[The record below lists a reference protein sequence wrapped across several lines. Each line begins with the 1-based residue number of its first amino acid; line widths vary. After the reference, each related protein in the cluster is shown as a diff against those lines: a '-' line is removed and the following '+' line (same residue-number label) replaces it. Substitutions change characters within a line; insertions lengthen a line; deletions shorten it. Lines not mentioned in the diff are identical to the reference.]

1 MQRFSPMY
9 LMAASLVVLLLQ
21 HKTRSAAAE
30 PAASLPK
37 HCLLWYA
44 KPASVWSKE
53 ALPIGNGRLGAM
65 LFGGVTVERIQFN
78 ESSLWS
84 GDNNWDGEYETG
96 DHGFGSYRNFGDLFV
111 EFGKTDEV
119 VVTSPSGHERGDGN
133 VVGNSVDG
141 REDTKWCIDKPGPS
155 VVWQAQLPEAQPVAS
170 YSLTSANDIPARD
183 PQEWVLAGSNDGKTW
198 SELDRRVL
206 DKPFESR
213 HQTKQFTIQKPAPYR
228 FYRFSFVHQGASHFQ
243 VAEIALAGV
252 EFAQENTLGTA
263 ADYRREL
270 DISTGIHRT
279 TFSQDGVMFTREA
292 FASRPDQVL
301 VFHYTA
307 SGPQAPTAGPESAS
321 RTLSGRI
328 RLQPGQPD
336 VQFVADALGLSW
348 DAVMPNE
355 LKHACRVRVLHSG
368 GSLKADGDVLV
379 FADCDSLTLLLA
391 ARTDY
396 APSYQ
401 TNWRGQ
407 PPAPLVAKDIAAA
420 EAMSFEDLRQAHLG
434 DLAPLLGRVRVDW
447 GRSEAATL
455 ALPTDE
461 RLAAYAQGARD
472 PDLEETMFQ
481 YGRYLLA
488 SCSRPGGLPAN
499 LQGLWNDSNKPAWA
513 SDYHSNINVQMNYW
527 GAEPTALPECHQ
539 PLLDFVTT
547 CAEPCR
553 IATRK
558 AFGEATR
565 GWTART
571 SQSIFGGNGWQWNIP
586 ASAWYA
592 QHMAWHYA
600 FTQDQDFL
608 RQQGYPMVKEICQ
621 FWEDHLKQLPDGTLV
636 APNGWSPEHGPR
648 EDGVMHD
655 QQIIWELF
663 QNYLEMAQALGVD
676 ADYQKKVADMQA
688 RLAPNKIGKWG
699 QLQEWQA
706 DRDDPKDTHRHISHL
721 FAVYPGRQISM
732 TQTPDLA
739 RAAIVSLK
747 ARSNDHEETTGQ
759 PFTVETTIGDS
770 RRSWTWPW
778 RCGVWARLG
787 QSERAGIMVRGLLTY
802 NTLPNLFC
810 NHPPFQ
816 MDGNFGITGT
826 IAEMLLQSHEGR
838 MKDEGK
844 RMQEEAVGTNDA
856 KLLIPHPSSF
866 ILHLLPALPKDW
878 GQEGSFTG
886 LRARGG
892 YRVDCAWKDG
902 QVTSFRIVADKARDK
917 NAKVE
922 VRVNGEVREIAPD
935 AS

>member
-1 MQRFSPMY
+1 MKRI
-9 LMAASLVVLLLQ
+9 LLL
-21 HKTRSAAAE
+21 TVAAISFAVPFSQGSTGNAADE
-30 PAASLPK
+30 PAAPPPDRRV
-37 HCLLWYA
+37 LWYA
-44 KPASVWSKE
+44 KPASVWAKE

-96 DHGFGSYRNFGDLFV
+96 DRGFGSYRNFGDLFV
-111 EFGKTDEV
+111 EFGDSDEV
-119 VVTSPSGHERGDGN
+119 VMTSPSGHQRGDGN
-133 VVGNSVDG
+133 VVGNCVDG
-141 REDTKWCIDKPGPS
+141 REDTKWCIDKPGES
-155 VVWQAQLPEAQPVAS
+155 VVWQAELPEAKSVAS

-183 PQEWVLAGSNDGKTW
+183 PQQWELAGSNDGKTW
-198 SELDRRVL
+198 NELDRRVL
-206 DKPFESR
+206 DGPFESR
-213 HQTKQFTIQKPAPYR
+213 HQTKQFTVQQPAPYR
-228 FYRFSFVHQGASHFQ
+228 FYRFSFVHKGASHFQ

-252 EFAQENTLGTA
+252 AFAAENSLG
-263 ADYRREL
+263 DSEEYRREL
-270 DISTGIHRT
+270 DISTGVHRT
-279 TFSQDGVMFTREA
+279 TFSQNGVAFTREA
-292 FASRPDQVL
+292 FASRPDQVM

-307 SGPQAPTAGPESAS
+307 EKNAKPTPA
-321 RTLSGRI
+321 LSGRL
-328 RLQPGQPD
+328 RLEPGQLE
-336 VQFVADALGLSW
+336 VQVAADTNGLSW
-348 DAVMPNE
+348 DAAMPNE
-355 LKHACRVRVLHSG
+355 LKHACLVRVLHSG
-368 GSLKADGDVLV
+368 GSVKGDGDVLV
-379 FADCDSLTLLLA
+379 FAGCDSLTLLLA

-396 APSYQ
+396 APKYEA
-401 TNWRGQ
+401 NWRGQ
-407 PPAPLVAKDIAAA
+407 PPAPIVAKDIAAA
-420 EAMSFEDLRQAHLG
+420 EAKSVEELRQAHLA

-447 GRSEAATL
+447 GRSEAATH
-455 ALPTDE
+455 ALPTDA
-461 RLAAYAQGARD
+461 RLAAYAQGASD
-472 PDLEETMFQ
+472 PELEQTMFQ

-527 GAEPTALPECHQ
+527 GAEPTALPECHE
-539 PLLDFVTT
+539 PLLDFVAA

-558 AFGEATR
+558 AFGENTR

-592 QHMAWHYA
+592 QHMAWHFA
-600 FTQDQDFL
+600 FTQDLEFL
-608 RQQGYPMVKEICQ
+608 RRQGYPMVKEICQ

-663 QNYLEMAQALGVD
+663 QNCLEMAQALGAD

-688 RLAPNKIGKWG
+688 RLAPNRIGKWG

-706 DRDDPKDTHRHISHL
+706 DRDDPKNTHRHISHL

-732 TQTPDLA
+732 THTPDLA

-787 QSERAGIMVRGLLTY
+787 EAERAGIMVRGLLTY

-838 MKDEGK
+838 MKDEGR
-844 RMQEEAVGTNDA
+844 RMKDREAGREKA
-856 KLLIPHPSSF
+856 EFFIPHPSSF

-878 GQEGSFTG
+878 ARQGSFAG

-902 QVTSFRIVADKARDK
+902 QVTTFRIVADKARDK
-917 NAKVE
+917 DAKVQ
-922 VRVNGEVREIAPD
+922 VRVNGELREIAPD
-935 AS
+935 PF